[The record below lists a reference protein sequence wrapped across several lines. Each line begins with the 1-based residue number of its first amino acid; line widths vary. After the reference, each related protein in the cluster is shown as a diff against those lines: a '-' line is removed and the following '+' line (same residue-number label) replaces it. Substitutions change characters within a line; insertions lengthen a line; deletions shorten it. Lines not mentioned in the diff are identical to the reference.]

1 MNIKTMNIKTMNIKT
16 MNTRTKWK
24 ALQSGLWMAVLLSG
38 FWGCIAGEN
47 PDLENLPYEQ
57 GYVIGNEGAFGSS
70 NASIGFRSLTGGIYQ
85 ADVVGAVNQGLITG
99 DVLQSLFAS
108 DSLLFAVLNNSNRI
122 LLLDR
127 YRMEYK
133 GEIGNLALPRYLV
146 QGQQALYL
154 SEWVN
159 FSGNG
164 RVQKINSETAQLE
177 GSVEV
182 GALPEHLLAYQGK
195 IYVPNSYENTVSVLT
210 EVPFAKAADYIVG
223 DYPQACL
230 ALNGSVWV
238 LNGGKPDWTGAFSY
252 GSWMKLDEQGQVVTE
267 ISLNQAQV
275 NPNRVVASPDGR
287 FAYFIFGGDVW
298 FLDAYLE
305 TVGVLIS
312 GANAY
317 GLGVDSRNGDVLVG
331 ESGDFSSASDVAI
344 YNAQGQLQNRF
355 KAGIAPSSFAVN
367 P

>member
-1 MNIKTMNIKTMNIKT
+1 
-16 MNTRTKWK
+16 MNTTRKTK
-24 ALQSGLWMAVLLSG
+24 ALQSVLLMAVLLSS
-38 FWGCIAGEN
+38 FWGCNSGEN
-47 PDLENLPYEQ
+47 PDLENLPYDQ

-70 NASIGFRSLTGGIYQ
+70 NASLGFRSLTGGIYQ
-85 ADVVGAVNQGLITG
+85 ADLVGDVNQGLITG
-99 DVLQSLFAS
+99 DVLQSLFGS

-127 YRMEYK
+127 YRMKYK
-133 GEIGNLALPRYLV
+133 GEISNLALPRYLV

-159 FSGNG
+159 FSGKG

-210 EVPFAKAADYIVG
+210 EVPFSKASDIVVG

-230 ALNGSVWV
+230 ALEGSVWV
-238 LNGGKPDWTGAFSY
+238 LNGGKPEWTGSFSY
-252 GSWMKLDEQGQVVTE
+252 GSWMKLDSQGQVVTE
-267 ISLNQAQV
+267 VSLNQSQI
-275 NPNRVVASPDGR
+275 NPNRAVASADGR
-287 FAYFIFGGDVW
+287 YAYFLFGGDVW
-298 FLDAYLE
+298 FLDAQLE

-312 GANAY
+312 GANGY
-317 GLGVDSRNGDVLVG
+317 GLGVDSQNGDILVG
-331 ESGDFSSASDVAI
+331 EAGDFSSASDVAI
-344 YNAQGQLQNRF
+344 YNTQGVLQKRF
-355 KAGIAPSSFAVN
+355 KAGIAPSSFIIN
-367 P
+367 R